1 MKGTVVLALGFG
13 LVLTGCSR
21 ISSAI
26 NQGKQAAEAAKQ
38 AQQAAKQISQVKST
52 DDAMKFV
59 RDQQAAQQ
67 AREQASQPQP
77 PADSPD
83 VDVQRKDKSSPEING
98 FIPRFVITGQTTQL
112 TMTGHDF
119 RTIDKIEADGICHI
133 KDVKINSSKQVQM
146 TVSVDDV
153 LEGKCTVKISAPPN
167 QYQSNLDVQL
177 NPDAQQRQMAK
188 MQQQMNDANAHVAQ
202 AVGKSWD
209 VKLPSGKS
217 DKWTKSE
224 DGQLGITEFKDSG
237 GKKLSIMLGDGD
249 SATVMYEGCM
259 MQGKIEGSK
268 LVNGQS
274 VLPGCTLGTGA
285 WSATI
290 NR

>member
-1 MKGTVVLALGFG
+1 MRGIVVLG
-13 LVLTGCSR
+13 LVLSLTGCSK
-21 ISSAI
+21 ISSVI
-26 NQGKQAAEAAKQ
+26 HQGKQAAEAAKQ

-52 DDAMKFV
+52 DDVSKFI

-67 AREQASQPQP
+67 AKAQAETPQP
-77 PADSPD
+77 PADAAD

-98 FIPRFVITGQTTQL
+98 FIPRFVITGQTTQI
-112 TMTGHDF
+112 TMKGSDF
-119 RTIDKIEADGICHI
+119 RLTDKIESEGICHI

-153 LEGKCTVKISAPPN
+153 MEGKCKIKVVSAGPN
-167 QYQSNLDVQL
+167 RYENNLDVQL
-177 NPDAQQRQMAK
+177 NPDATAKQMAQAQHQ
-188 MQQQMNDANAHVAQ
+188 MQEQNAHVAQ
-202 AVGKSWD
+202 VVGKSWD

-224 DGQLGITEFKDSG
+224 DGIMGMTDFKDSS
-237 GKKLSIMLGDGD
+237 GKSLTIAIGKDD
-249 SATVMYEGCM
+249 AATIMYESCM
-259 MQGKIEGSK
+259 MQGKIDGNK
-268 LVNGQS
+268 VVDGKS
-274 VLPGCTLGTGA
+274 VLPGCSVGTGA